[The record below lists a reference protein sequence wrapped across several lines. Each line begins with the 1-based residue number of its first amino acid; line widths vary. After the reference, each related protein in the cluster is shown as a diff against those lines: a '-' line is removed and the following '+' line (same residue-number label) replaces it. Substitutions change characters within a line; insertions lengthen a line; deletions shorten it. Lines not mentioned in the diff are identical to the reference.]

1 MREGPRGRRQLRA
14 LVSQTGARWSEAPRS
29 LPLRCTSRV
38 RGLRLCAVGY
48 GLCVLVRCLLAL
60 LGGLALA
67 AAFEPIGYAWLMP
80 PAIATLVLCVRGLG
94 PGRAWLPSL
103 VFGVA
108 FVYAVMVWMRSVGTD
123 AWLAMCAMEAAFF
136 VPLGIGLSWSMRVRA
151 WPVLAALWW
160 VGIETWRS
168 GFPFSGMPFGRLAFA
183 TAGTPWADAL
193 PWIGMT
199 GVSFLVALT
208 GTTLAWVVLQV
219 RSPSRTTYVA
229 VAALAA
235 VTLLPVLV
243 PFPLEDGG
251 TATVAAVQGDV
262 PGTGLNV
269 PAVHRE
275 VTANHVRLTE
285 DLAAAV
291 AAGEEPRPDV
301 VVWPENSTAVDPF
314 LDTEVHAGIVAASD
328 AIGVPILV
336 GGTNSN
342 PLDDTQVL
350 NQGIVYQPGL
360 GSGDRYTKR
369 HPVPYGEYIPFRGS
383 SWMPST
389 YGRLT
394 EVPRDMVRGTSLE
407 PIRVGDLR
415 IADAICFDV
424 AYDEGIGGQVARG
437 AELVTVQT
445 SNAMFSRTG
454 QLAQQFEIS
463 RLRAQET
470 GRWVVVAAI
479 NGISGVVRPDGTV
492 VASVPARGQEVLV
505 EEVGLSTTRTLAVR
519 LGTWPA
525 RLVMLFLVLH
535 TAVVLITY
543 RRRRQRDR
551 AAGQPT
557 VQALQPAKPLERG
570 TPA

>member
-1 MREGPRGRRQLRA
+1 M
-14 LVSQTGARWSEAPRS
+14 
-29 LPLRCTSRV
+29 PL
-38 RGLRLCAVGY
+38 
-48 GLCVLVRCLLAL
+48 RCLLAL
-60 LGGLALA
+60 VGGLVLA
-67 AAFEPIGYAWLMP
+67 AAFEPVGHAWVMP
-80 PAIATLVLCVRGLG
+80 PAIAALVLSVRGLA
-94 PGRAWLPSL
+94 PRRAWLPSL
-103 VFGVA
+103 LFGIG
-108 FVYAVMVWMRSVGTD
+108 FIYAVMVWMRAVGTD
-123 AWLAMCAMEAAFF
+123 AWLAMCAMESAFF
-136 VPLGIGLSWSMRVRA
+136 VPLGIGLAWSMRVRA

-168 GFPFSGMPFGRLAFA
+168 GFPFSGMPFGRLVFA
-183 TAGTPWADAL
+183 TADTPWADTV

-199 GVSFLVALT
+199 GTSFLVALT
-208 GTTLAWVVLQV
+208 GTMLAWLLLEV
-219 RSPSRTTYVA
+219 RSPTRTAYAA
-229 VAALAA
+229 VAGLVV
-235 VTLLPVLV
+235 VTLGPALV
-243 PFPLEDGG
+243 SYPLERTG
-251 TATVAAVQGDV
+251 TATIAAVQGDV

-275 VTANHVRLTE
+275 VTANHVRLTRE
-285 DLAAAV
+285 LADAV
-291 AAGEEPRPDV
+291 EAGEQQRPDF

-314 LDTEVHAGIVAASD
+314 LDTEINGGIVAASD

-369 HPVPYGEYIPFRGS
+369 NPVPYGEYIPFRGT

-407 PIRVGDLR
+407 PIRVGGHLV
-415 IADAICFDV
+415 ADAICFDV
-424 AYDEGIGGQVARG
+424 AYDDGLAGQVARG

-454 QLAQQFEIS
+454 QLGQQFEIS
-463 RLRAQET
+463 RLRALET

-479 NGISGVVRPDGTV
+479 NGVSGVVRPDGTV
-492 VASVPARGQEVLV
+492 VASAPARTQEVLV
-505 EEVGLSTTRTLAVR
+505 ETVGLSTTTTPAVR
-519 LGTWPA
+519 LGVWPA
-525 RLVMLFLVLH
+525 RLALIFLVLH
-535 TAVVLITY
+535 TTAVAVTY
-543 RRRRQRDR
+543 RRRRSGNRPDH
-551 AAGQPT
+551 PSLHP
-557 VQALQPAKPLERG
+557 VESLERG

>member
-1 MREGPRGRRQLRA
+1 M
-14 LVSQTGARWSEAPRS
+14 
-29 LPLRCTSRV
+29 
-38 RGLRLCAVGY
+38 
-48 GLCVLVRCLLAL
+48 RCLLAL
-60 LGGLALA
+60 VGGLVLA
-67 AAFEPIGYAWLMP
+67 AAFEPVGHSWVMP
-80 PAIATLVLCVRGLG
+80 PAIAALVLSVRGLE
-94 PGRAWLPSL
+94 PRRAWLPSL

-108 FVYAVMVWMRSVGTD
+108 FIFTVMVWMRSVGTD

-136 VPLGIGLSWSMRVRA
+136 VPLGIGLSWSMRSRA

-160 VGIETWRS
+160 VGIETLRS
-168 GFPFSGMPFGRLAFA
+168 GFPFSGMPFGRLVFA
-183 TAGTPWADAL
+183 TADTPWADAV
-193 PWIGMT
+193 PWISMT

-208 GTTLAWVVLQV
+208 GTTLAWLLVEL
-219 RSPSRTTYVA
+219 RSPSRATYAA
-229 VAALAA
+229 VAGLAV
-235 VTLLPVLV
+235 VTLAPTLV
-243 PFPLEDGG
+243 PFPLERSG

-285 DLAAAV
+285 ELAEAV
-291 AAGEEPRPDV
+291 AAGEQPRPDF

-314 LDTEVHAGIVAASD
+314 LDTEINAGIVAASD

-342 PLDDTQVL
+342 PLDDAQVL

-415 IADAICFDV
+415 VADAICFDV
-424 AYDEGIGGQVARG
+424 AYDEGIAGQVARG

-505 EEVGLSTTRTLAVR
+505 EAVGLSTTQTLAVR
-519 LGTWPA
+519 LGVWPG
-525 RLVMLFLVLH
+525 RLALIFLVVH

-551 AAGQPT
+551 DGHQRSGPGQAVERPR
-557 VQALQPAKPLERG
+557 PLERG

>member
-1 MREGPRGRRQLRA
+1 
-14 LVSQTGARWSEAPRS
+14 V
-29 LPLRCTSRV
+29 PL
-38 RGLRLCAVGY
+38 
-48 GLCVLVRCLLAL
+48 RCLLAL
-60 LGGLALA
+60 VGGLLLA
-67 AAFEPIGYAWLMP
+67 AAFEPIGHAWLMP
-80 PAIATLVLCVRGLG
+80 PTIAVLVLCVRGLG
-94 PGRAWLPSL
+94 PRRAWLPSL

-108 FVYAVMVWMRSVGTD
+108 FTYAVMVWMRSVGTD
-123 AWLAMCAMEAAFF
+123 AWIAMCAMEAAFF
-136 VPLGIGLSWSMRVRA
+136 VPLGVGLSWSMRVRA
-151 WPVLAALWW
+151 WPVLSALWW

-183 TAGTPWADAL
+183 TAGTPWADAA

-199 GVSFLVALT
+199 GVSLLVALT
-208 GTTLAWVVLQV
+208 GTTLAWVVLQL
-219 RSPSRTTYVA
+219 RSPTRATYAA
-229 VAALAA
+229 VAGLVV
-235 VTLLPVLV
+235 VTLAPALLSY
-243 PFPLEDGG
+243 PLARTG

-275 VTANHVRLTE
+275 VTAAHVRLTRE
-285 DLAAAV
+285 LADAV
-291 AAGEEPRPDV
+291 AAGERPRPDF

-328 AIGVPILV
+328 AIDVPIVV

-407 PIRVGDLR
+407 PMRVGDFLV
-415 IADAICFDV
+415 ADAICFDV
-424 AYDEGIGGQVARG
+424 AYDEGIAGQVARG

-505 EEVGLSTTRTLAVR
+505 EAVGLSATKTLAVR

-525 RLVMLFLVLH
+525 RLALAFLVLH
-535 TAVVLITY
+535 TAAVLIAY
-543 RRRRQRDR
+543 GRRRQRDR
-551 AAGQPT
+551 VADRP
-557 VQALQPAKPLERG
+557 PG
-570 TPA
+570 TPASP

>member
-1 MREGPRGRRQLRA
+1 
-14 LVSQTGARWSEAPRS
+14 
-29 LPLRCTSRV
+29 
-38 RGLRLCAVGY
+38 
-48 GLCVLVRCLLAL
+48 
-60 LGGLALA
+60 
-67 AAFEPIGYAWLMP
+67 
-80 PAIATLVLCVRGLG
+80 
-94 PGRAWLPSL
+94 
-103 VFGVA
+103 
-108 FVYAVMVWMRSVGTD
+108 
-123 AWLAMCAMEAAFF
+123 
-136 VPLGIGLSWSMRVRA
+136 
-151 WPVLAALWW
+151 
-160 VGIETWRS
+160 
-168 GFPFSGMPFGRLAFA
+168 
-183 TAGTPWADAL
+183 
-193 PWIGMT
+193 
-199 GVSFLVALT
+199 
-208 GTTLAWVVLQV
+208 
-219 RSPSRTTYVA
+219 
-229 VAALAA
+229 
-235 VTLLPVLV
+235 
-243 PFPLEDGG
+243 
-251 TATVAAVQGDV
+251 
-262 PGTGLNV
+262 
-269 PAVHRE
+269 VHRE

-285 DLAAAV
+285 ELAEAV
-291 AAGEEPRPDV
+291 AAGEQPRPDF

-314 LDTEVHAGIVAASD
+314 LDTEINAGIVAASD

-407 PIRVGDLR
+407 PIRVGDVR
-415 IADAICFDV
+415 VADAICFDV
-424 AYDEGIGGQVARG
+424 AYDEGIAGQVARG

-492 VASVPARGQEVLV
+492 VASVPARGQDVLV
-505 EEVGLSTTRTLAVR
+505 EAVGLSTTTTPAVR
-519 LGTWPA
+519 LGVWPG
-525 RLVMLFLVLH
+525 RLALIFLVVH

-551 AAGQPT
+551 DGHDDHPGHHQPLQPT
-557 VQALQPAKPLERG
+557 RTLERG